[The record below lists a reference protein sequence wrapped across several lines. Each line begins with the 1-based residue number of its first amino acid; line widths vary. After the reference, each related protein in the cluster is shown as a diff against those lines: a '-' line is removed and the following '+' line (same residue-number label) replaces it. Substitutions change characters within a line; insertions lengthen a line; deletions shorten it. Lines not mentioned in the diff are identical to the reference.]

1 MKTNN
6 KKVLPF
12 RKVKNEPTLLT
23 LTPKEVSEL
32 VLEGI
37 VTLCIVFLLYLG
49 ILVMVSQL
57 INEPGF
63 ISVEFSA
70 REVWHIERDQIV
82 FYKNIF
88 TITSVVFAVAFTYW
102 RLMRRYQ
109 QMQLNHILEELHLI
123 AEGQYDRRIPFRLS
137 GDMGQVVNSINRLVD
152 STVNALEDER
162 AIEKSKDELI
172 TNVSHDI
179 RTPLTS
185 ILGYLGLIVNQPNV
199 ESADAKRYAEIAYSK
214 AEQMKLLVDDLFEYT
229 TTRPNGAPLRLN
241 DIPIVNFLE
250 QVAADFE
257 LEAQKRN
264 MAIEVLPNNRD
275 VVLELDAEKMVRVIN
290 NLLSNAIKYGHEDSV
305 ITMEVLRNDGVV
317 TIAVRNAGDPI
328 SKEVLEQLFA
338 RFYRAEA
345 SRSKETG
352 GTGLGLAIAENI
364 VKSHGGM
371 MYAESE
377 NGQTSF
383 YVCLPEENQGSLK
396 QFKEKLK

>member
-23 LTPKEVSEL
+23 LTPKEISEL

-70 REVWHIERDQIV
+70 REVFHIEREQV
-82 FYKNIF
+82 LFYKNIF

-123 AEGQYDRRIPFRLS
+123 ADGQYDRRIPFRLS

-185 ILGYLGLIVNQPNV
+185 IIGYLGLIVNQPNV

-257 LEAQKRN
+257 LEAQKRK

-290 NLLSNAIKYGHEDSV
+290 NLLSNAIKYGYEDSV
-305 ITMEVLRNDGVV
+305 ITMEVLKNDGVI

-364 VKSHGGM
+364 VQSHGGM

-383 YVCLPEENQGSLK
+383 YVCLPEENQGSIK
-396 QFKEKLK
+396 KFKEKLK

>member
-1 MKTNN
+1 M
-6 KKVLPF
+6 
-12 RKVKNEPTLLT
+12 T
-23 LTPKEVSEL
+23 LTPKEISEL

-123 AEGQYDRRIPFRLS
+123 ADGQYDRRIPFRLS

-185 ILGYLGLIVNQPNV
+185 IIGYLGLIVNQPNV

>member
-23 LTPKEVSEL
+23 LTPKEISEL

-57 INEPGF
+57 VNEPGF

-70 REVWHIERDQIV
+70 REVFHIEREQV
-82 FYKNIF
+82 LFYKNIF
-88 TITSVVFAVAFTYW
+88 TITSIVFAVAFTYW

-123 AEGQYDRRIPFRLS
+123 ADGQYDRRIPFRLS

-241 DIPIVNFLE
+241 DIPIVNFIE

-257 LEAQKRN
+257 LEAQKRK

-290 NLLSNAIKYGHEDSV
+290 NLLSNAIKYGHEGSV
-305 ITMEVLRNDGVV
+305 ITMEVLKNDGVI

-364 VKSHGGM
+364 VQSHGGM

>member
-23 LTPKEVSEL
+23 LTPKEISEL

-70 REVWHIERDQIV
+70 REVFHIEREQV
-82 FYKNIF
+82 LFYKNIF

-199 ESADAKRYAEIAYSK
+199 DSADAKRYAEIAYSK

-257 LEAQKRN
+257 LEAQKRK

-290 NLLSNAIKYGHEDSV
+290 NLLSNAIKYGYEGSV
-305 ITMEVLRNDGVV
+305 ITMEVLKKDGVI

-364 VKSHGGM
+364 VQSHGGM

>member
-1 MKTNN
+1 
-6 KKVLPF
+6 
-12 RKVKNEPTLLT
+12 
-23 LTPKEVSEL
+23 
-32 VLEGI
+32 
-37 VTLCIVFLLYLG
+37 
-49 ILVMVSQL
+49 MVSQL

-70 REVWHIERDQIV
+70 REVWHIEREQIA

-123 AEGQYDRRIPFRLS
+123 ADGQYDRRIPFRLS

-229 TTRPNGAPLRLN
+229 TTRPNGAP
-241 DIPIVNFLE
+241 
-250 QVAADFE
+250 DFE
-257 LEAQKRN
+257 LEAQKRK

-364 VKSHGGM
+364 VQSHGGM

>member
-1 MKTNN
+1 M
-6 KKVLPF
+6 
-12 RKVKNEPTLLT
+12 T

-70 REVWHIERDQIV
+70 REVWHIEREQIA

-123 AEGQYDRRIPFRLS
+123 ADGQYDRRIPFRLS

-257 LEAQKRN
+257 LEAQKRK

-305 ITMEVLRNDGVV
+305 ITMEVLKNDGVI

-364 VKSHGGM
+364 VQSHGGM

>member
-12 RKVKNEPTLLT
+12 RKVNNEPTLLT
-23 LTPKEVSEL
+23 LTPKEISEL

-57 INEPGF
+57 VNEPGF

-70 REVWHIERDQIV
+70 REVFHIEREQV
-82 FYKNIF
+82 LFYKNIF
-88 TITSVVFAVAFTYW
+88 TITSIIFAVAFTYW

-199 ESADAKRYAEIAYSK
+199 DSADAKRYAEIAYSK

-257 LEAQKRN
+257 LEAQKRK

-290 NLLSNAIKYGHEDSV
+290 NLLSNAIKYGYEDSV
-305 ITMEVLRNDGVV
+305 ITMEVLKNDGVI

>member
-1 MKTNN
+1 
-6 KKVLPF
+6 
-12 RKVKNEPTLLT
+12 LT
-23 LTPKEVSEL
+23 LTPKEISEL

-123 AEGQYDRRIPFRLS
+123 ADGQYDRRIPFRLS

-185 ILGYLGLIVNQPNV
+185 IIGYLGLIVNQPNV

-257 LEAQKRN
+257 LEAQKRK

>member
-23 LTPKEVSEL
+23 LTSKEISEL

-49 ILVMVSQL
+49 ILVMISQL

-70 REVWHIERDQIV
+70 REVFHIEREQV
-82 FYKNIF
+82 LFYKNIF
-88 TITSVVFAVAFTYW
+88 TITSIIFAVAFTYW
-102 RLMRRYQ
+102 RLVRRYQ

-257 LEAQKRN
+257 LEAQKRK

-290 NLLSNAIKYGHEDSV
+290 NLLSNAIKYGHEGSV
-305 ITMEVLRNDGVV
+305 ITMEVLKNDGVI

-364 VKSHGGM
+364 VQSHGGM